1 MTESQRYEVLML
13 GWEYPPHISGGLGTA
28 CEGLTTALAPLGVG
42 IDFVVPHLYGQE
54 HAPHMRLNSPDQ
66 SLRELDPL
74 AWGSNYADGATASDR
89 LMVSPDGVA
98 SLRSALQETLLY
110 ETRADGGD
118 ENRATQQGDNRRVRA
133 VEHTRIQALLSPY
146 LRPEDYSYLLKALEE
161 GNDAVL
167 HELLGPTAMLFEPD
181 SASSPVDARE
191 RAAQIARGDAPGSS
205 PHYGDNLFG
214 EVMRYAERVAV
225 WARHKRP
232 QVVHA
237 HDWMTFP
244 AATRVAEL
252 HGIPMIAHVHS
263 LEQDRSGDGANETIV
278 GLEGA
283 GLRAADRVIAVSHY
297 TARMINQQHGIPF
310 ERIDV
315 VHNGAY
321 ARKTVSAY
329 RSESADDRPM
339 VLFLGR
345 VTYQK
350 GPDYFVEAA
359 AKVLQVVPE
368 ASFVM
373 AGNGD
378 MLPRLKDRVRELGIE
393 SSFSFPGFVRGAD
406 VERLF
411 STADV
416 YVMPSVSEPFGIS
429 ALEAMS
435 YETPVV
441 LSRQSGASEILHHAL
456 KVDFWDVNKLAGQIV
471 AILRYPELRSSIV
484 DMAREEVRRVHWEAA
499 AAKVKQAYER
509 ALKGD

>member
-1 MTESQRYEVLML
+1 MSDSQRIQVLML

-28 CEGLTTALAPLGVG
+28 CEGLTTALAPLGVS
-42 IDFVVPHLYGQE
+42 IDFVVPHLYGGE
-54 HAPHMRLNSPDQ
+54 HAPHMRLASPDL

-74 AWGSNYADGATASDR
+74 AWPSNYAGDLG
-89 LMVSPDGVA
+89 
-98 SLRSALQETLLY
+98 SLTRVPERDAPGEEALAE
-110 ETRADGGD
+110 ADQ
-118 ENRATQQGDNRRVRA
+118 RKAA
-133 VEHTRIQALLSPY
+133 VTRIPALLSPY
-146 LRPEDYSYLLKALEE
+146 LRPEEYAYLIEVMETGDEAALR
-161 GNDAVL
+161 
-167 HELLGPTAMLFEPD
+167 ELLGPTPPFEPGA
-181 SASSPVDARE
+181 ASLASDAKV
-191 RAAQIARGDAPGSS
+191 RAEGGPQRGH
-205 PHYGDNLFG
+205 HYGDDLYG

-225 WARHKRP
+225 WSRGRKP
-232 QVVHA
+232 DVVHG

-244 AATRVAEL
+244 AATRVAHL

-263 LEQDRSGDGANETIV
+263 LEQDRSGQGANPTIV
-278 GLEGA
+278 GIEGA
-283 GLRAADRVIAVSHY
+283 GLRAATRVVAVSHY
-297 TARMINQQHGIPF
+297 TARMINQLHGIPF
-310 ERIDV
+310 EQIDV

-329 RSESADDRPM
+329 REESQDDRPM

-345 VTYQK
+345 ITFQK

-359 AKVLQVVPE
+359 AKVLEQVPN
-368 ASFVM
+368 ARFVM

-378 MLPRLKDRVRELGIE
+378 MLPRLQHRVHELGIAQAFE
-393 SSFSFPGFVRGAD
+393 FPGFVRGTD

-411 STADV
+411 STADA

-456 KVDFWDVNKLAGQIV
+456 KVDFWDVNRLAAQIV
-471 AILRYPELRSSIV
+471 AILRYPELRNSIV

-499 AAKVKQAYER
+499 ATKVKQAYQR
-509 ALKGD
+509 ALGGN